1 MNQGPGYQF
10 LVCGG
15 TSMTRYKNGTDMKY
29 VVPPGSL
36 RRASIYR
43 LPAAHLSLRLPP
55 SYRKS

>member
-1 MNQGPGYQF
+1 
-10 LVCGG
+10 
-15 TSMTRYKNGTDMKY
+15 MKY

-43 LPAAHLSLRLPP
+43 SWRPRPLRRPPP